1 MLKKIKERN
10 FHFLLF
16 AFLFGLFI
24 GVNFSFSAK
33 AGESTHKYL
42 DYFHQVYQI
51 ISSEY
56 VDGANNK
63 DLFYGAIQGM
73 IKSLNDP
80 FSRFLDEDSY
90 GELNEM
96 TTGKFVGVGVE
107 ISIRDGEVVVITPI
121 EDSPAMRAGIKA
133 GDIIFKVNKQ
143 VIKDMKIEEIINL
156 IKGLPGSTVK
166 LYVRRDGVDDILSFD
181 VERAPIKLKSVEYG
195 VIKEYN
201 IGYIRIKNF
210 GSDTAKDVND
220 GIRFFNKSGID
231 KVIVDLRYNPGG
243 LLTAA
248 VSLSEIF
255 LKKGQVV
262 VSTKGKEGTGNE
274 NMFKVENDPIYSGNV
289 IVLVN
294 KGSASASEIFAGA
307 IRDNK
312 RGILVGEKTFGKG
325 SVQKTFNLDKNIGVA
340 VTVAKYYTPAGEL
353 IHKKGIMP
361 DFEVPEEKLQKDEID
376 SLKKID
382 ADKSADAFFK
392 KDMQFNETT
401 RADFKKYIAGK
412 NIKISDRAADIFLKN
427 KIGQYRKKDLYD
439 LEFDNQLSFAAG
451 KFKK

>member
-1 MLKKIKERN
+1 MLKKIKERK

-16 AFLFGLFI
+16 AFLLGLFI
-24 GVNFSFSAK
+24 GINFSFSAR

-90 GELNEM
+90 SELNEM

-166 LYVRRDGVDDILSFD
+166 LYVRRDGVDDILSFE

-195 VIKEYN
+195 IIKEHN
-201 IGYIRIKNF
+201 IGYIKIKNF

-220 GIRFFNKSGID
+220 GIRFFNKSGVD

-274 NMFKVENDPIYSGNV
+274 SLFKVENDPIYNGKV

-312 RGILVGEKTFGKG
+312 RGFLVGEKTFGKG

-340 VTVAKYYTPAGEL
+340 ITVAKYYTPSGEL

-361 DFEVPEEKLQKDEID
+361 DFEVSEEKLQKDELD

-382 ADKSADAFFK
+382 TDKSADAFIK

-412 NIKISDRAADIFLKN
+412 NIKLSDRVADIFLKN

-439 LEFDNQLSFAAG
+439 LEFDNQLTFAIG